1 MQINLLGLLLLEL
14 SILPGSLSEPLFFAE
29 ARMEFPLLCQIA
41 GGEAC
46 IFSNRAPT
54 KKSVNEDAAALVPIG
69 QDSGLLIV
77 ADGVG
82 GSRRGNQAALIAVE
96 TISHAVT
103 RRRENK
109 EQLRSAILDG
119 IELANRRILELGI
132 GASTTLALLEI
143 NRDEIRPYHIGDSL
157 ILSVGS
163 KGKIKLN
170 PTEHSPTGY
179 GVIAGLLNQEE
190 AIYHDSRHLVSNVV
204 GDAAMHIEIGPTIT
218 VSSRDTVLIASDG
231 VSDNLR
237 SEEIIEII
245 RKGTLFE
252 VGQNLLRLAQHRM
265 LESASGEPSKPDDL
279 TFIVYRKL

>member
-1 MQINLLGLLLLEL
+1 MP
-14 SILPGSLSEPLFFAE
+14 SSLSEPLFFAE

-54 KKSVNEDAAALVPIG
+54 KKSVNEDAAALIPIG
-69 QDSGLLIV
+69 LNSGLLIV

-82 GSRRGNQAALIAVE
+82 GSRRGNHAAFIAVE
-96 TISHAVT
+96 SISHAVACLHDQT
-103 RRRENK
+103 K
-109 EQLRSAILDG
+109 HLRAAILDG

-143 NRDEIRPYHIGDSL
+143 SSDEIRPYHIGDSL

-204 GDAAMHIEIGPTIT
+204 GDAGMHIEIGPTVAI
-218 VSSRDTVLIASDG
+218 SSRDTVLIASDG

-245 RKGTLFE
+245 RKGSLIE
-252 VGQNLLRLAQHRM
+252 VGQNLLTLAQQRM
-265 LESASGEPSKPDDL
+265 NESTSGNPSKPDDL
-279 TFIVYRKL
+279 TFIVFRKN

>member
-1 MQINLLGLLLLEL
+1 M
-14 SILPGSLSEPLFFAE
+14 
-29 ARMEFPLLCQIA
+29 
-41 GGEAC
+41 
-46 IFSNRAPT
+46 
-54 KKSVNEDAAALVPIG
+54 
-69 QDSGLLIV
+69 
-77 ADGVG
+77 
-82 GSRRGNQAALIAVE
+82 
-96 TISHAVT
+96 
-103 RRRENK
+103 
-109 EQLRSAILDG
+109 
-119 IELANRRILELGI
+119 
-132 GASTTLALLEI
+132 
-143 NRDEIRPYHIGDSL
+143 
-157 ILSVGS
+157 ILSVGN

-204 GDAAMHIEIGPTIT
+204 GDLGMHIEIGPTIT

-279 TFIVYRKL
+279 TFIVYRKM